1 MKKQVAILTMCLL
14 AISLSGC
21 FEEQSS
27 SVWIF
32 GDDDSLGVRV
42 GTEVVENIEV
52 GVSSVWWED
61 RDDSQLYGAYALYHI
76 PGETISTYIG
86 AQTPLNNT
94 YYDHIAPVAGVRY
107 GNLFAEFQ
115 YKNWRSKESQEDDK
129 VVFGLRFPF

>member
-1 MKKQVAILTMCLL
+1 MKKQVAILLCLL

-27 SVWIF
+27 SVWIY

-42 GTEVVENIEV
+42 GTEVVENVEV

-61 RDDSQLYGAYALYHI
+61 RGDSQLYGAYALYHI
-76 PGETISTYIG
+76 PGETISTYVG

-107 GNLFAEFQ
+107 GNLFAEYQ

-129 VVFGLRFPF
+129 IVVGLRFPF